1 MSTVLIDTSVSG
13 SDFYG
18 YCYILKIQIVLE
30 CSTTVRTTRGDFR
43 FLPKTKKVSAERG
56 EGGDVEDPKRER
68 RTGES
73 KESEPRRRRAD
84 LRVPGGSFQKDRTP
98 GSGFAGPRRKV
109 PEGPHARERSHIP
122 RPDFIVLRDPA
133 EITQERPK
141 APEASTAPDKTRMR
155 VTEQNFLLTGSSDIA
170 LGCGSHCVK
179 PRNGHMRV
187 FASLEKP
194 GMRKSCMT

>member
-1 MSTVLIDTSVSG
+1 VS
-13 SDFYG
+13 
-18 YCYILKIQIVLE
+18 E
-30 CSTTVRTTRGDFR
+30 CV
-43 FLPKTKKVSAERG
+43 
-56 EGGDVEDPKRER
+56 GGDVEDPKRER

-155 VTEQNFLLTGSSDIA
+155 VTEQNFLLTGSRAIFCLFPFIFVS
-170 LGCGSHCVK
+170 LLFCVLV
-179 PRNGHMRV
+179 RV
-187 FASLEKP
+187 FYFFLNTRLGYRLAGDLASKRRNESITKFFLLLLC
-194 GMRKSCMT
+194 RVS